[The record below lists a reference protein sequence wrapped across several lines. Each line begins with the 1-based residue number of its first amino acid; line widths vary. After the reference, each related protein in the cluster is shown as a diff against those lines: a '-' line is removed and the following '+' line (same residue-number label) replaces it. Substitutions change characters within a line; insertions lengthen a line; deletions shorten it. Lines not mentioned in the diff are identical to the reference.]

1 MLIKKKIYLY
11 KIQYNN
17 VGIEKHEQHKP
28 VVCSISD
35 RAEINS
41 EIRQYNKQNGN
52 LNKLI
57 NQKAAYVDH
66 NSLDL
71 DNILKTNTNKDNFEN
86 THDIVTVMSDDA
98 DVVTYANTLNTV
110 VLDFDL
116 VG

>member
-1 MLIKKKIYLY
+1 M
-11 KIQYNN
+11 NN
-17 VGIEKHEQHKP
+17 TNLFTK
-28 VVCSISD
+28 VCSISD

-52 LNKLI
+52 LNKII
-57 NQKAAYVDH
+57 NQKAVYVDH
-66 NSLDL
+66 DSLNL
-71 DNILKTNTNKDNFEN
+71 DNILKTNKHNFEN
-86 THDIVTVMSDDA
+86 THDVVTVIHDDA